1 MNGTLNVDT
10 SNLSGVGNRITDVAT
25 AVREIYTNLHN
36 TVDAVTANDSWKGAA
51 SSAFLEKFEAIRPEF
66 EKDLASLEDL
76 GPTIK
81 SVANGYE
88 EAEADNIG
96 QMNAHN

>member
-10 SNLSGVGNRITDVAT
+10 GSLNGVGNSISDVA
-25 AVREIYTNLHN
+25 AQVRDIYTKLQN
-36 TVDAVTANDSWKGAA
+36 TINAVTANDSWKGAA

-66 EKDLASLEDL
+66 ERDLASLEDL

-81 SVANGYE
+81 EVASGYE
-88 EAEADNIG
+88 AAEDDNVA
-96 QMNAHN
+96 MM

>member
-10 SNLSGVGNRITDVAT
+10 STLSGVGGRISDVA
-25 AVREIYTNLHN
+25 ASVRSIYTNLHN

-66 EKDLASLEDL
+66 EKDLASLENL

-81 SVANGYE
+81 TVAGGYE
-88 EAEADNIG
+88 AAEDENVG
-96 QMNAHN
+96 MMSTNV